1 MGVRWGVSFGRGFDC
16 AGSGMN
22 PIWIVLGIV
31 AAVLALGIWALW
43 DLAMIWRWAIGTMF
57 GS

>member
-1 MGVRWGVSFGRGFDC
+1 M
-16 AGSGMN
+16 
-22 PIWIVLGIV
+22 WIVLGIV

-57 GS
+57 RS